1 MALCCH
7 KCIRQNGRSGV
18 FSLTVKALLKL
29 EIGCPI
35 LLAWHSLPA
44 CRGGF
49 RLLVMYNFR
58 IKKGGR
64 NAAFFSDCAALMR
77 RRISFGPLRLIHFP
91 DKQVSVSEMV
101 AHPRY
106 ENGTERADQ
115 K

>member
-18 FSLTVKALLKL
+18 FSLTMKALLKL

-49 RLLVMYNFR
+49 RLQVMYNFR
-58 IKKGGR
+58 IKKGGLD
-64 NAAFFSDCAALMR
+64 APPYFFWSASADTLSR
-77 RRISFGPLRLIHFP
+77 QTGIRI
-91 DKQVSVSEMV
+91 
-101 AHPRY
+101 
-106 ENGTERADQ
+106 
-115 K
+115 

>member
-49 RLLVMYNFR
+49 RLQVMSTSVSKR
-58 IKKGGR
+58 R
-64 NAAFFSDCAALMR
+64 PMR
-77 RRISFGPLRLIHFP
+77 RRISFGLLRLIHFP

-101 AHPRY
+101 AHPR
-106 ENGTERADQ
+106 
-115 K
+115 

>member
-1 MALCCH
+1 MALFCH
-7 KCIRQNGRSGV
+7 KCIRQNGRR
-18 FSLTVKALLKL
+18 
-29 EIGCPI
+29 
-35 LLAWHSLPA
+35 
-44 CRGGF
+44 RG
-49 RLLVMYNFR
+49 LCLQDVQLDKSDPYQ
-58 IKKGGR
+58 KGGR

-77 RRISFGPLRLIHFP
+77 RRISFGLLRLIHFP

>member
-1 MALCCH
+1 MALFCH
-7 KCIRQNGRSGV
+7 KCIRQNGRRRGLCLQDVQLSV
-18 FSLTVKALLKL
+18 LVPDKAD
-29 EIGCPI
+29 P
-35 LLAWHSLPA
+35 
-44 CRGGF
+44 
-49 RLLVMYNFR
+49 YQ
-58 IKKGGR
+58 KGGR

-77 RRISFGPLRLIHFP
+77 RRISFGLLRLIHFP